1 MTMMTNR
8 ETDTIHTLV
17 SCHRSIWF

>member
-8 ETDTIHTLV
+8 ETDSIHTLV